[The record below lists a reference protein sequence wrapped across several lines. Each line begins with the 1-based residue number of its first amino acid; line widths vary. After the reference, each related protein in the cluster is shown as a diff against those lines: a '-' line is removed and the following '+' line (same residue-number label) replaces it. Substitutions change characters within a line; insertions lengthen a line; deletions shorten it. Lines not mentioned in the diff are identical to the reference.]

1 MQEYFLKIIFTSVV
15 IARIRRDHIN
25 IERLKINAFGFI
37 IKIAVTVEH
46 KIYSVEIVAVIV
58 KMPAAVQCAVKNMRY
73 LQLKAV
79 AEVCKIT
86 EFMVHAKS
94 SSRIHSIIS
103 RSVFQLVKEK
113 KCMFSQKNYIPFNS
127 RQPYNYS
134 IEKISEI
141 IEKGVRP

>member
-15 IARIRRDHIN
+15 IARIRRDHID

-73 LQLKAV
+73 L
-79 AEVCKIT
+79 
-86 EFMVHAKS
+86 
-94 SSRIHSIIS
+94 
-103 RSVFQLVKEK
+103 
-113 KCMFSQKNYIPFNS
+113 
-127 RQPYNYS
+127 
-134 IEKISEI
+134 
-141 IEKGVRP
+141 